1 MSTAAVRRG
10 TLAAVTYATKG
21 HIVMP
26 KEPKGPKPG
35 GKPVK
40 DDHTAV
46 VGVTA
51 TGEYYSFAGPGQLKR
66 WKKSDLAVLPAD
78 QVPAGTVVAPLP
90 EAFEFPKPS
99 RR

>member
-26 KEPKGPKPG
+26 KEPKGP
-35 GKPVK
+35 KPVK